1 MADYPTVRA
10 YLEKEEITL
19 TRSERERDEK
29 NRRIK
34 EMKKRRQEGK
44 ALSREDF
51 DCFQSTVPRL
61 SLSERC
67 CNEDDFTSLNLPFF
81 TELCAIT
88 IGDLSCRHVT
98 SFSINGMDKL
108 ESIEIGEGCFT
119 LCEDPPKS
127 YSNTSFIISSCPAL
141 KTNIIGAMSFADWG
155 EFQLSSTMNDWN

>member
-51 DCFQSTVPRL
+51 DCFQSTVPCL
-61 SLSERC
+61 SLSENC

-81 TELCAIT
+81 SELCAIT

-141 KTNIIGAMSFADWG
+141 KTIRIGAMSFADWG